1 MTTMTWT
8 VIDNALRRG
17 DASAKQEPRADFLF
31 RLGSRIAQLLRLAE
45 EQSEQILAIARTE
58 AVGQASVMAALSAN
72 RDCVPWLRAC

>member
-1 MTTMTWT
+1 MRCVVAM
-8 VIDNALRRG
+8 RRRNKSRERISYSG
-17 DASAKQEPRADFLF
+17 
-31 RLGSRIAQLLRLAE
+31 LGSRIAQLLRLAE